1 MGEAKNTELVE
12 AFIKR
17 WQGRE
22 GGQERANYV
31 SFLNE
36 LIALLGLPLPDPAD
50 ATHEHNDYVFERAIK
65 KHKDEGDS
73 HGRIDLYK
81 KNSFVLEAKQSRLKG
96 AKKIAGQNDLFTTGV
111 PEGSRGRRGADRAW
125 DVLMLNAKRQAE
137 EYARAHRSTT
147 RYPWPIR
154 SPSAIENPHIPT
166 GMPMSNVASRNLFAA
181 LLVLAATSPA
191 LAADD
196 PAAKDAPQG
205 AAVTVLK
212 ASKFC
217 FPNLVEAFGIL
228 IPREETMVRPE
239 RPGLKVIEILTD
251 AGETVTAGQNLARL
265 ALPEGGSI
273 LVTSPVAGTILSSTA
288 AIGALASPRGEALFS
303 IIARSEFDLVGMVPT
318 QDLPKL
324 AVNQTAR
331 IRVVGAGEVEGKVRR
346 VASTVEPNSQLG
358 QVFVGVTTNRK
369 LFVNSSGRAIIK
381 TGQSCG
387 VSVPLTAVL
396 YGAGG
401 TVVQVV
407 RRARIETKRVE
418 VGLTDGGQIE
428 IRDGLIEGDI
438 VVARAG
444 ALLRE
449 GDPVRAITAEAEAR

>member
-1 MGEAKNTELVE
+1 
-12 AFIKR
+12 
-17 WQGRE
+17 
-22 GGQERANYV
+22 
-31 SFLNE
+31 
-36 LIALLGLPLPDPAD
+36 
-50 ATHEHNDYVFERAIK
+50 
-65 KHKDEGDS
+65 
-73 HGRIDLYK
+73 
-81 KNSFVLEAKQSRLKG
+81 
-96 AKKIAGQNDLFTTGV
+96 
-111 PEGSRGRRGADRAW
+111 
-125 DVLMLNAKRQAE
+125 
-137 EYARAHRSTT
+137 
-147 RYPWPIR
+147 
-154 SPSAIENPHIPT
+154 
-166 GMPMSNVASRNLFAA
+166 MPMNACPRHASQTLLAPLAAA
-181 LLVLAATSPA
+181 LLCLASPD

-228 IPREETMVRPE
+228 IPREETMVRPD
-239 RPGLKVIEILTD
+239 RPGLKVAEILTD

-265 ALPEGGSI
+265 ALPEGGTI

-288 AIGALASPRGEALFS
+288 AIGAPASPRGEALFS
-303 IIARSEFDLVGMVPT
+303 IIARNEFDLVGMVPT

-418 VGLTDGGQIE
+418 VGLTEGGQIE
-428 IRDGLIEGDI
+428 IRDGLTEGDI